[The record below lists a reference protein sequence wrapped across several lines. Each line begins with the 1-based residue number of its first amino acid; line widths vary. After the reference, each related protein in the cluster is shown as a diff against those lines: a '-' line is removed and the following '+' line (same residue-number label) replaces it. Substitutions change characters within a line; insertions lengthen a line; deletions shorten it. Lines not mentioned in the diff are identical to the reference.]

1 MGLPDSYRLPS
12 NYVEAYDLMG
22 DGVVV
27 SAVRHL
33 AEHILESVRRRASPG
48 CSLMG
53 KRSDGV
59 FARMP
64 QDAYATPVA
73 GVAPLLPYLDPETRF
88 IEPCAGE
95 GVLVG
100 HLKRAGHVL
109 VSAYDLPDDAR
120 TKRYSEACSDV
131 IFVTNPPWARD
142 VLRSPSSSTSPIKR
156 RPGS

>member
-1 MGLPDSYRLPS
+1 
-12 NYVEAYDLMG
+12 
-22 DGVVV
+22 
-27 SAVRHL
+27 
-33 AEHILESVRRRASPG
+33 
-48 CSLMG
+48 MG

-109 VSAYDLPDDAR
+109 LSAYDLPDDAR

-142 VLRSPSSSTSPIKR
+142 VLHPLIVNLSNQAPTWLLIDADWMHTRQSIPFMPRLRAIISVGRLKWI
-156 RPGS
+156 PGSRAHRQRQCDLDSVRPS